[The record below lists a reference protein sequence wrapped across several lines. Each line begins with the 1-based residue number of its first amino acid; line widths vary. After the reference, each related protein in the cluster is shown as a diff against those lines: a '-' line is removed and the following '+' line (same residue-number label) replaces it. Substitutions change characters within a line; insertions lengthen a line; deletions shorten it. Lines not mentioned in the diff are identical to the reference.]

1 MATSSTSAIDIH
13 CVFCQ
18 IVAKESQTEILYEDA
33 EFVCFRDIRPA
44 APHHY
49 LVVPRSHMNNCKSLT
64 SEHVPMVERMVEVGN
79 EVLTRQGANF
89 QDSRIGFHWPPFVFV
104 SHLHMHV
111 LSPVEE
117 MSWFSKAFLFR
128 QDSFAF
134 VTAAWLIDYLKKSKP
149 NQSAS

>member
-1 MATSSTSAIDIH
+1 MASPAADLTRDVN

-18 IVAKESQTEILYEDA
+18 IVETPTELLYEDA

-49 LVVPRSHMNNCKSLT
+49 LVVPRRHMNNCKSLT
-64 SEHVPMVERMVEVGN
+64 HEDIPIVERMAEVGN
-79 EVLTRQGANF
+79 QVLSQQGANV
-89 QDSRIGFHWPPFVFV
+89 QNSRIGFHWPPFVFV
-104 SHLHMHV
+104 GHLHMHV

-117 MSWFSKAFLFR
+117 MSWFNRTVLFR

-134 VTAAWLIDYLKKSKP
+134 VTATWLIDHLRKSKP
-149 NQSAS
+149 K